1 MSWPTAYVK
10 VNGTYCTMRYI
21 GKILN
26 ILPNSAN
33 ARVRRLQRTTGRT
46 ELTWDELKRGS
57 RGYVYLAKMPR
68 NFPCRNELRRKLSD
82 RGMTFENLAERMGTT
97 RGYVNRVLGRVAA
110 KSRATLTPEFV
121 QRCCEALELSPEAAA
136 LVHELGARE
145 VGWRIL

>member
-1 MSWPTAYVK
+1 MSWPTALVHIDGSDY
-10 VNGTYCTMRYI
+10 TMREI
-21 GKILN
+21 GKHLN

-68 NFPCRNELRRKLSD
+68 NYPCRNELRRKLSD
-82 RGMTFENLAERMGTT
+82 RGMTFEHLAKRMGTT
-97 RGYVNRVLGRVAA
+97 REYVNRVLGRVAA

-121 QRCCEALELSPEAAA
+121 QRCCEALELSPEATAV
-136 LVHELGARE
+136 VHELGARE